1 MNIVFFIGQLAT
13 GGAERQMV
21 NLACGL
27 SDIGHNVV
35 VATIYPGGNNVKLLK
50 ENQRLSY
57 ISLWNYPS
65 KRFIGRCFQLF
76 FSPLILRK
84 RINHYN
90 PDVVYSMLHMANL
103 IAWLSTRGKL
113 ANKLVWGIRS
123 SNMTLNLKRAF
134 PERVCA
140 HVSKTVP
147 LAISNSKSG
156 LKYHKSRRFN
166 PIRFETIPNGIDTNT
181 FRFNKE
187 LRFTTR
193 NEFGVIANQSLI
205 GVVARLDPVKGH
217 ITFLKAAA
225 KVSQKITDVKFVC
238 VGSGPDD
245 FTKKLQTLTIE
256 LGLENRVMWLGNRED
271 TVAIYSAL
279 DLLISPSYSEAF
291 PNVIGEAMSC
301 GVSCVVTDVGDSAE
315 IVDCKE
321 HVVPPHCP
329 EKLAEA
335 VVAAIKNKN
344 SHLKSNRNRHRIL
357 NHFSFDQLIQS
368 TEELLNSSR

>member
-65 KRFIGRCFQLF
+65 KRFIERCFQLF

-256 LGLENRVMWLGNRED
+256 HGLENRVMWLGNRED

-291 PNVIGEAMSC
+291 PNVIG
-301 GVSCVVTDVGDSAE
+301 
-315 IVDCKE
+315 
-321 HVVPPHCP
+321 
-329 EKLAEA
+329 
-335 VVAAIKNKN
+335 
-344 SHLKSNRNRHRIL
+344 
-357 NHFSFDQLIQS
+357 
-368 TEELLNSSR
+368 